1 AEELRPLAHKPG
13 QRVEIATA
21 DVSREQDISQAIGEL
36 TRRCGPC
43 DGLITSAG
51 IVELGYFEQL
61 GSDAFRTVMEVDYFG
76 TLHAIRAVAPQMI
89 ERRIGSIVAVSS
101 MAGVVGVF
109 GYTPYAPAKFAVR
122 GLMETLRQELRP
134 YNIHVGVVYP
144 PDTQTPQL
152 DYENQTKPLETR
164 LVGGA
169 IKPISADQ
177 MARAIVQG
185 IAKRRFAIT
194 ANWQSAALVRFSGV
208 LAPVLNRLFDRS
220 IRRARRQRGA
230 GR

>member
-1 AEELRPLAHKPG
+1 MIRPFAFVAFAMWSLFLGIGARAAAPPDIDDILLTIKVRQILH
-13 QRVEIATA
+13 
-21 DVSREQDISQAIGEL
+21 QD
-36 TRRCGPC
+36 
-43 DGLITSAG
+43 
-51 IVELGYFEQL
+51 
-61 GSDAFRTVMEVDYFG
+61 
-76 TLHAIRAVAPQMI
+76 
-89 ERRIGSIVAVSS
+89 
-101 MAGVVGVF
+101 
-109 GYTPYAPAKFAVR
+109 
-122 GLMETLRQELRP
+122 QELRP

-164 LVGGA
+164 LVGGTP
-169 IKPISADQ
+169 KPISADQ

-208 LAPVLNRLFDRS
+208 LAPLLNRMFDRS
-220 IRRARRQRGA
+220 VRRARRQRGA